1 MRKILL
7 IFIFLPFFSFGQMIL
22 ENNNKRNT
30 FQDIQ
35 RSFESWSKE
44 NDIDNTKGWKW
55 FKRWENHYAQRAN
68 PDGSLA
74 DPNIFLNEAVILNNK
89 RKEANSKS
97 LTNWIPV
104 GPNYLPTSPV
114 ATSGHGVARINCIA
128 FHPTDPNTFWVG
140 VAQGG
145 IWKTNNSGT
154 SWTPLNDGLPILR
167 ISDITV
173 DPINPNILY
182 ACLGDYEYIGVALA
196 TDDRKR
202 HTHYGLGVY
211 KSVDGGLN
219 WFPSGLTTVQTTL
232 DNSLLRR
239 LIIDPNNTNNLLAG
253 GFEGIWKSTD
263 GGINWVQ
270 TMDSIVSDLEQHPNM
285 PNIVYAATA
294 FINNLQEGVA
304 GVMKSIDFGN
314 TWTFLNTGIPP
325 TNQAQR
331 VELAIS
337 PSDPNYVY
345 AIACDMD
352 RGFYGLYRTTNA
364 GANWTQQSNGSL
376 VNILSWYSG
385 VSSTGGQG
393 TYDLTLIVD
402 PSNRDRLYAGGVN
415 CWGSD
420 DGGVNWNG
428 MSYWVNYYGQSIH
441 ADQHQFKYNPIDDKF
456 YVCNDGGVM
465 RTDSMIIGSWDDA
478 YNMPGY
484 QWPTS
489 WENLSDGMQITSFYR
504 LGLSD
509 NNSNYVIAGA
519 QDNSTFYYNNNN
531 WINIIG
537 GDGMECII
545 HPYQPNTIWGMS
557 QYGNLARSYDGG
569 QNIDHNLT
577 GPIFNNGEEGEWIT
591 PYLYSKTNNAIYAG
605 FGNLWKSIDD
615 GDTWQMLSN
624 MSNMNGAN
632 FPAPA
637 SALAQCSN
645 DKDIIYMAKRIY
657 HSYNSKSELW
667 VTKDEGNTW
676 SNITNG
682 LPDSLYFTYLSV
694 DDDNADIA
702 WVTCSGFKA
711 GQKVYNTTNG
721 GGSWTNISQ
730 NLPNIPV
737 NTIVLDEQSPNHTI
751 YIGTDLGVY
760 MTHDTLSSGWQL
772 HGADLPNVIVSELE
786 IDYNTYDLYA
796 ATFGRG
802 IWKANMSMPLLIDE
816 INIANIDIQI
826 TPNPNHGRFSI
837 NLSSNKSYKSKLNVI
852 DVMGK
857 VVYSIEI
864 NILLGETVIELKLE
878 QLNSGVYFVQ
888 LLHNNTFKS
897 IKFIKE

>member
-7 IFIFLPFFSFGQMIL
+7 IFIILPFFSLGQMIL
-22 ENNNKRNT
+22 EKNSKRNT

-35 RSFESWSKE
+35 RSFENWCKE
-44 NDIDNTKGWKW
+44 NNIDNTKGWKW

-74 DPNIFLNEAVILNNK
+74 DPNIFLNEAVIFNNK
-89 RKEANSKS
+89 RKEKDSKFS
-97 LTNWIPV
+97 ANWIPV

-128 FHPTDPNTFWVG
+128 FHPNDPNTFWVG

-154 SWTPLNDGLPILR
+154 SWTPLNEGLPILR

-182 ACLGDYEYIGVALA
+182 VCLGDYEYIGVALA

-211 KSVDGGLN
+211 KSIDGGLN
-219 WFPSGLTTVQTTL
+219 WLPTGLTTAQTTL

-253 GFEGIWKSTD
+253 GFEGVWKSTD
-263 GGINWVQ
+263 GGINWAQ

-325 TNQAQR
+325 KNQAQR

-385 VSSTGGQG
+385 VGSTGGQG

-420 DGGVNWNG
+420 DGGVSWNG

-441 ADQHQFKYNPIDDKF
+441 ADQHQFKYNPVDDKF

-478 YNMPGY
+478 YNIPGY

-682 LPDSLYFTYLSV
+682 LPDSLYFTYLTV

-721 GGSWTNISQ
+721 GVSWTNISQ

-760 MTHDTLSSGWQL
+760 MTHDTLSSGWLL
-772 HGADLPNVIVSELE
+772 HGTDLPNVIVSELE
-786 IDYNTYDLYA
+786 IDYNTNDLYA

-802 IWKANMSMPLLIDE
+802 IWKTDMSIPLLVDE

-826 TPNPNHGRFSI
+826 TPNPNNGRFSI
-837 NLSSNKSYKSKLNVI
+837 NLSSNESYKSRLNVI

>member
-7 IFIFLPFFSFGQMIL
+7 IFIVLPFFSFGQMIL
-22 ENNNKRNT
+22 EKNSKRNT

-35 RSFESWSKE
+35 RSFENWSKE
-44 NDIDNTKGWKW
+44 NNIDNTKGWKW

-74 DPNIFLNEAVILNNK
+74 DPNIFLNEAVIFNNK
-89 RKEANSKS
+89 RKEKDSKFS
-97 LTNWIPV
+97 ANWIPV

-128 FHPTDPNTFWVG
+128 FHPTDPNIFWVG

-182 ACLGDYEYIGVALA
+182 VCLGDYEYIGVALA

-211 KSVDGGLN
+211 KSIDGGLN
-219 WFPSGLTTVQTTL
+219 WFPTGLTTAQTTL

-263 GGINWVQ
+263 GGINWIQ
-270 TMDSIVSDLEQHPNM
+270 TMDSIVSDLENHPNT

-325 TNQAQR
+325 INQAQR

-352 RGFYGLYRTTNA
+352 GGFYGLYRTTNS
-364 GANWTQQSNGSL
+364 GVDWTQQSNGSL

-385 VSSTGGQG
+385 VASPGGQG

-441 ADQHQFKYNPIDDKF
+441 ADQHQFKYNPVDDKF
-456 YVCNDGGVM
+456 YVCNDGGIM

-478 YNMPGY
+478 YNIPGY

-545 HPYQPNTIWGMS
+545 HPDQPSTIWGMS
-557 QYGNLARSYDGG
+557 QYGHLARSYDGG
-569 QNIDHNLT
+569 QNIDHYLT

-676 SNITNG
+676 SDITNG

-711 GQKVYNTTNG
+711 GQKVYNTING
-721 GGSWTNISQ
+721 GVSWTNISQ

-772 HGADLPNVIVSELE
+772 YGSDLPNVIVSELE

-802 IWKANMSMPLLIDE
+802 IWKTDMSMPLVIDE

-837 NLSSNKSYKSKLNVI
+837 NLSSNESYKSRLNVI

>member
-1 MRKILL
+1 MKKGLLILL
-7 IFIFLPFFSFGQMIL
+7 CLPMISFGQMIL
-22 ENNNKRNT
+22 ENTNKKNT
-30 FQDIQ
+30 FQTIQ
-35 RSFESWSKE
+35 QSFENWSKQ
-44 NDIDNTKGWKW
+44 NNIDSLKGWKW

-74 DPNIFLNEAVILNNK
+74 DPNIFLNEAILINKK
-89 RKEANSKS
+89 RKEKRSRQ

-114 ATSGHGVARINCIA
+114 STSGHGVARINCIA

-145 IWKTNNSGT
+145 IWKSSNSGA
-154 SWTPLNDGLPILR
+154 SWTPLNEGLPILR
-167 ISDITV
+167 ISDITI
-173 DPINPNILY
+173 DPTNPDILY
-182 ACLGDYEYIGVALA
+182 TCLGDYEYIGVALA

-219 WFPSGLTTVQTTL
+219 WFPTGLTTAQTSL

-239 LIIDPNNTNNLLAG
+239 LIIDPSNTNNLLAG

-263 GGINWVQ
+263 AGLNWVQ
-270 TMDSIVSDLEQHPNM
+270 TMDSIVSDLEQHPSM
-285 PNIVYAATA
+285 PNVVYAATA

-304 GVMKSIDFGN
+304 GVMKSNDFGD
-314 TWTFLNTGIPP
+314 TWSFLNTGIPP

-337 PSDPNYVY
+337 PSDPDYVY
-345 AIACDMD
+345 AIACDMS

-364 GANWTQQSNGSL
+364 GVSWTQQSNSSTI
-376 VNILSWYSG
+376 NILSWYDG
-385 VSSTGGQG
+385 QSSGGQG

-428 MSYWVNYYGQSIH
+428 MSYWTNSYGQSIH
-441 ADQHQFKYNPIDDKF
+441 ADQHQFKYNPLDDKF
-456 YVCNDGGVM
+456 YVCNDGGIM
-465 RTDSMIIGSWDDA
+465 RTDSMKIGSWFDA
-478 YNMPGY
+478 YNSPGY
-484 QWPTS
+484 QWPTN

-509 NNSNYVIAGA
+509 NNSNYIIAGA

-545 HPYQPNTIWGMS
+545 HPNQPSIIWGMY
-557 QYGNLARSYDGG
+557 QYGHLARSYDGG

-577 GPIFNNGEEGEWIT
+577 WPILSSNEEGEWIT
-591 PYLYSKTNNAIYAG
+591 PYLYSKSNNAIYSG
-605 FGNLWKSIDD
+605 FGNLWKSTDD
-615 GDTWQMLSN
+615 GDTWQVLSN

-632 FPAPA
+632 IPAPA
-637 SALAQCSN
+637 SALVQCSK
-645 DKDIIYMAKRIY
+645 DKDIFYMAKRIY

-682 LPDSLYFTYLSV
+682 LPDSLYFTYLAV
-694 DDDNADIA
+694 DDDNPDIA
-702 WVTCSGFKA
+702 WVTCSGFKL
-711 GQKVYNTTNG
+711 GQKVYNTTDG
-721 GGSWTNISQ
+721 GVSWTNISQ
-730 NLPNIPV
+730 NLPNLPV

-760 MTHDTLSSGWQL
+760 MTNDSSIAGWEPY
-772 HGADLPNVIVSELE
+772 GEGLPNVIVSELE
-786 IDYNTYDLYA
+786 IDYNTNDLFA
-796 ATFGRG
+796 ATFGGG
-802 IWKANMSMPLLIDE
+802 IWKTDMYIPVLIDE
-816 INIANIDIQI
+816 INIANIEFKV
-826 TPNPNHGRFSI
+826 TPNPNNGVFSI
-837 NLSSNKSYKSKLNVI
+837 NINSIKFFKSKLNVI
-852 DVMGK
+852 DIMGK
-857 VVYSIEI
+857 VVYSKEI
-864 NILLGETVIELKLE
+864 NILSGNTDIRLELDK
-878 QLNSGVYFVQ
+878 LNSGIYFVQ
-888 LLHNNTFKS
+888 VLYENTFRS
-897 IKFIKE
+897 IKFVKN

>member
-7 IFIFLPFFSFGQMIL
+7 IFIVLPFFSFGQMIL
-22 ENNNKRNT
+22 EKNSKRNT

-35 RSFESWSKE
+35 RSFENWSKE
-44 NDIDNTKGWKW
+44 NNIDNTKGWKW
-55 FKRWENHYAQRAN
+55 FKRWENHYAQRVN

-74 DPNIFLNEAVILNNK
+74 DPNIFLNEAVIFNNK
-89 RKEANSKS
+89 RKEKDSKFS
-97 LTNWIPV
+97 ANWIPV

-182 ACLGDYEYIGVALA
+182 VCLGDYEYIGVALA

-211 KSVDGGLN
+211 KSIDGGLN
-219 WFPSGLTTVQTTL
+219 WFPTGLTTAQTTL

-263 GGINWVQ
+263 GGINWAQ

-385 VSSTGGQG
+385 VGSTGGQG

-441 ADQHQFKYNPIDDKF
+441 ADQHQFKYNPVDDKF

-478 YNMPGY
+478 YNIPGY

-721 GGSWTNISQ
+721 GVSWTNISQ

-760 MTHDTLSSGWQL
+760 MTHDTLSSGWLL
-772 HGADLPNVIVSELE
+772 HGTDLPNVIVSELE
-786 IDYNTYDLYA
+786 IDYNTNDLYA

-802 IWKANMSMPLLIDE
+802 IWKTDMSIPLLVDE

-837 NLSSNKSYKSKLNVI
+837 NLSSNESYKSRLNVI

-864 NILLGETVIELKLE
+864 NILLEETVIELKLE

>member
-7 IFIFLPFFSFGQMIL
+7 IFIVLPFFSLGQMIL
-22 ENNNKRNT
+22 EKNSKRNT

-35 RSFESWSKE
+35 RSFENWYKE
-44 NDIDNTKGWKW
+44 NNIDNTKGWKW

-74 DPNIFLNEAVILNNK
+74 DPNIFLNEAVIFNNK
-89 RKEANSKS
+89 RKEKDSKFS
-97 LTNWIPV
+97 ANWIPV

-128 FHPTDPNTFWVG
+128 FHPNDPNTFWVG

-154 SWTPLNDGLPILR
+154 SWTPLNEGLPILR

-182 ACLGDYEYIGVALA
+182 VCLGDYEYIGVALA

-211 KSVDGGLN
+211 KSIDGGLN
-219 WFPSGLTTVQTTL
+219 WLPTGLTTAQTTL

-253 GFEGIWKSTD
+253 GFEGVWKSTD
-263 GGINWVQ
+263 GGINWAQ

-352 RGFYGLYRTTNA
+352 RGFYGLYRTTNG

-385 VSSTGGQG
+385 VGSTGGQG

-441 ADQHQFKYNPIDDKF
+441 ADQHQFKYNPVDDKF

-478 YNMPGY
+478 YNIPGY

-605 FGNLWKSIDD
+605 FGNLWKSMDD

-682 LPDSLYFTYLSV
+682 LPDSLYFTYLTV

-721 GGSWTNISQ
+721 GVSWTNISQ

-760 MTHDTLSSGWQL
+760 MTHDTLSLGWLL
-772 HGADLPNVIVSELE
+772 HGTDLPNVIVSELE
-786 IDYNTYDLYA
+786 IDYNTNDLYA

-802 IWKANMSMPLLIDE
+802 IWKTDMSIPLLVDE

-826 TPNPNHGRFSI
+826 TPNPNNGRFSI
-837 NLSSNKSYKSKLNVI
+837 NLSSNESYKSRLNVI

-878 QLNSGVYFVQ
+878 ELNSGIYFVQ